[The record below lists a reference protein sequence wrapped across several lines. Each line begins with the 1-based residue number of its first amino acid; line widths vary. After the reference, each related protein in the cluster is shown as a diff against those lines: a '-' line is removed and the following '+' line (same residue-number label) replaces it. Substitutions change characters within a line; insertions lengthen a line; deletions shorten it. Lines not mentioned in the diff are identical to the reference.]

1 MTHDIVMAEAVL
13 PGHPDKLADQIAD
26 AVLDVAL
33 AQDDHAI
40 VQVEVAVHDQ
50 RCHLNGRYATQEL
63 ADREF
68 LEATVRAVYER
79 AGFGVGF
86 PGAADPSD
94 YACPRG
100 DEVTIDWAVPLEVT
114 DPDERAARVFT
125 DDQALHIG
133 YAVADPATRYLP
145 LEQHLVLTLRD
156 ALLLQVEQDRTLG
169 AGPDGKLLLTLEALG
184 EDRWRVAG
192 LVASVQHLPAASPLT
207 LDRAVRASL
216 TRALKEQADALHG
229 RLVLDGL
236 DDAIRVN
243 PSGVFS
249 VGGPINDNGQTGRKV
264 VFDHYG
270 PRVPIGG
277 GALSGKDPWRLDR
290 AAALRTRQLALAL
303 VRTGFVREAE
313 VRFGW
318 APRDTRPSWVRLLAD
333 GRVLDARTTAHWLR
347 RYDPSLAATWEEL
360 GLARIN
366 WETCARLG
374 HFGRDLP
381 WEQEARR

>member
-40 VQVEVAVHDQ
+40 VQVGVAVHGQ
-50 RCHLNGRYATQEL
+50 RCHLNGRFATRERV
-63 ADREF
+63 DREF

-86 PGAADPSD
+86 PGSADPSD

-100 DEVTIDWAVPLEVT
+100 ADVTLDWALPLEVT
-114 DPDERAARVFT
+114 DPDERASREYT

-133 YAVADPATRYLP
+133 YAVADPATRHLP

-184 EDRWRVAG
+184 ADRWRVAG
-192 LVASVQHLPAASPLT
+192 LVASVQHLPASSQLQ
-207 LDRAVRASL
+207 LDRAMRATVR
-216 TRALKEQADALHG
+216 RALEQQADALHG
-229 RLVLDGL
+229 RLLLDGL
-236 DDAIRVN
+236 DQAIRVN

-249 VGGPINDNGQTGRKV
+249 VGGPINDNGQTGRKL

-290 AAALRTRQLALAL
+290 AAALRTRQIALAL
-303 VRTGFVREAE
+303 VRTGFVQEAE

-318 APRDTRPSWVRLLAD
+318 APRDTRPSWVRITCD

-347 RYDPSLAATWEEL
+347 RFDPSLVATWEAL
-360 GLARIN
+360 GLARVN

-374 HFGRDLP
+374 HFGRELP
-381 WEQEARR
+381 WEEP